1 MDAREMAKYAA
12 KVSAGVMVE
21 EELIEII
28 GDDSIVSEIMALSGA
43 AVVVGVASEVIDD
56 TVDTVLD
63 IVDDLNPFSGW

>member
-1 MDAREMAKYAA
+1 MDAREISKYAA
-12 KVSAGVMVE
+12 KVAAGVMVE

-43 AVVVGVASEVIDD
+43 AAVVGATSELIDD